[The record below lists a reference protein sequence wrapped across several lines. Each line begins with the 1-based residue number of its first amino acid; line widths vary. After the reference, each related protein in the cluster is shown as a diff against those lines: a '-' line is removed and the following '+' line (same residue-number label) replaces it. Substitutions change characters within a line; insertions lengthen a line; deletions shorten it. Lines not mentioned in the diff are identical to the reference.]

1 MAQQKVARQKVA
13 SEDAGWAGWDGWMAE
28 TDRLG
33 WVDSAMGR
41 HH

>member
-1 MAQQKVARQKVA
+1 MAWQKIARQNVA
-13 SEDAGWAGWDGWMAE
+13 SEDAGWAGWAGWMAKM
-28 TDRLG
+28 DRLG